1 MATVKALALERELAG
16 AAECPACA
24 LAGGD
29 ESLRSRCLQL
39 LVKAC
44 APEELPGS
52 TVRRHEDVPAPS
64 EVFDELRT
72 IPFMGLA
79 GRRVV
84 VVQKG
89 DAFADAC
96 SEQLTAYLA
105 HPNPT
110 STLILCLGGSR
121 SGRRGAVLKAVE
133 QAGLVVDCKAPSWND
148 AKRWLR
154 EEAGRLGKKL
164 TPRAVDAL
172 VEAVGPDLLGL
183 HSELEKLAAH
193 AGNEATI
200 AERDV
205 GLLVAQARSRSAFNL
220 ADAVG
225 RRDAVEALRLCE
237 ELLLGGESREG
248 IISVLA
254 FQTRRLWQIKR
265 ERAKGASEG
274 QIARSTGVPTFA
286 VRRALRVLPGL
297 CEERLARQ
305 LRILAL
311 ADVDA
316 KTSSLRTQEETVWVE
331 NLVARLCQ
339 A

>member
-1 MATVKALALERELAG
+1 
-16 AAECPACA
+16 
-24 LAGGD
+24 
-29 ESLRSRCLQL
+29 L
-39 LVKAC
+39 LVAAC
-44 APEELPGS
+44 APADLPGS

-64 EVFDELRT
+64 DVFDELRT
-72 IPFMGLA
+72 IPFMGLE
-79 GRRVV
+79 GRRLVV
-84 VVQKG
+84 VEKG
-89 DAFADAC
+89 DAFVDAC
-96 SEQLTAYLA
+96 SEQLLGYLA
-105 HPNPT
+105 RPNPT
-110 STLILCLGGSR
+110 STLIICLGGSG
-121 SGRRGAVLKAVE
+121 SARRKAVRKAVE
-133 QAGLVVDCKAPSWND
+133 QAGLVVDCKAPSWNE

-154 EEAGRLGKKL
+154 EEAGALGKKL

-172 VEAVGPDLLGL
+172 VEAIGPDLPGL

-193 AGNEATI
+193 AGGEATI

-205 GLLVAQARSRSAFNL
+205 ELLVSQVRSRSAFNL

-225 RRDAVEALRLCE
+225 RRDAAQALRLCE

-265 ERAKGASEG
+265 ERARGANEG
-274 QIARSTGVPTFA
+274 QIARSTGVPAFA

-297 CEERLARQ
+297 SDARLAGQ

-316 KTSSLRTQEETVWVE
+316 KTSSLRAQEETVWVE